1 MPLLSVNEYARHR
14 NVSHQAIGKALKD
27 GRIKKERSGKI
38 DSEKADASWALRTDT
53 VLSMRT
59 MPRARVG
66 APSQSASA
74 SMPASQAPSDPST
87 FMAGMGVGEK
97 IAVQTA
103 MARLQLVKLQ
113 VETAQVERDKLK
125 GSVMQT
131 SEVRESIASIVLM
144 VRDHMLVQPDRLA
157 ATLASVNDTATAHR
171 ILKSD
176 VDSALKKLSKAVK
189 TLGI

>member
-1 MPLLSVNEYARHR
+1 
-14 NVSHQAIGKALKD
+14 
-27 GRIKKERSGKI
+27 
-38 DSEKADASWALRTDT
+38 
-53 VLSMRT
+53 
-59 MPRARVG
+59 
-66 APSQSASA
+66 
-74 SMPASQAPSDPST
+74 
-87 FMAGMGVGEK
+87 VGEK

-189 TLGI
+189 AIGI